1 MRSVAAPSLRAT
13 SSSRHREDLHDENDD
28 DDVLLLLLSRRRTK
42 PKQKKT
48 FKKRNELCNR
58 VLRSD
63 WWRLSIFFSLPQFF
77 FSSSSSFFFGVSLC
91 LFRARER
98 ERESLCSSSSVNR
111 EKQTQKFLFFFP
123 RNVFSICAPKNT
135 STHLLLKEIR
145 KRDTSIYTRAHTL
158 SSVRAIRDDAR
169 DVRAEIICFRPPF
182 ILRRFVALISLLR
195 RAFRGFR
202 ATTRKKREYF
212 FNIASTRVVA
222 KSALFQPVVLFD
234 LEKTEG
240 ENTPVRGA
248 SVREESETI
257 FVLSGVLLRVVVQKS
272 SLGNVDSSA
281 SASVS
286 RLRDCVSTRVLR
298 LV

>member
-1 MRSVAAPSLRAT
+1 MSLSV
-13 SSSRHREDLHDENDD
+13 
-28 DDVLLLLLSRRRTK
+28 
-42 PKQKKT
+42 
-48 FKKRNELCNR
+48 
-58 VLRSD
+58 
-63 WWRLSIFFSLPQFF
+63 FFA
-77 FSSSSSFFFGVSLC
+77 
-91 LFRARER
+91 RARER
-98 ERESLCSSSSVNR
+98 ERVTLLLLLRQQRETNTKISLLFS
-111 EKQTQKFLFFFP
+111 EKRLF
-123 RNVFSICAPKNT
+123 CAKNT

-145 KRDTSIYTRAHTL
+145 KRDTSIYTRAQHTL

-182 ILRRFVALISLLR
+182 ILRRFVALSLLR

-272 SLGNVDSSA
+272 ALGNVDSSA
-281 SASVS
+281 SL
-286 RLRDCVSTRVLR
+286 RHLCRDCVIAYRPGCCSWCKQVPSQYYGGVVGCYNCLGVRFGGEICSNH
-298 LV
+298 